1 MNNSLNPKTSFE
13 RKIINKDLSMWN
25 TGSFGKLL
33 FLRRYINVCQFDPKV
48 HKYVVWI
55 KSDIYSFI
63 ELRAIKKIPWKK
75 LYVRTWCSIVGS
87 KNRYQATQ
95 SAVDSSN
102 PSGNKYY
109 LTCRRLSSFHT
120 FIVRNN
126 ENNENKYIVVEWLYS
141 SAQVVETIIIIY
153 PTNYKHI
160 NFNALKWICFA
171 W

>member
-25 TGSFGKLL
+25 TESFGKLL

-75 LYVRTWCSIVGS
+75 LYVRTWCSLVGS

-102 PSGNKYY
+102 PSGDQYY
-109 LTCRRLSSFHT
+109 LTCRRLSTFQT

-126 ENNENKYIVVEWLYS
+126 ENEYIVVEWLYS
-141 SAQVVETIIIIY
+141 SAQVAESIIIIY
-153 PTNYKHI
+153 LTNKSISMH
-160 NFNALKWICFA
+160 FK
-171 W
+171 